1 MPLVFRVHAG
11 LRAHYDSPYALMATM
26 GLNVNVNL
34 VVGGLLLLAYV
45 VTIVA
50 TQLL

>member
-1 MPLVFRVHAG
+1 
-11 LRAHYDSPYALMATM
+11 MATM

-45 VTIVA
+45 ATIVVS
-50 TQLL
+50 QIL